1 MSTQAQHLVQTGAK
15 ITARDKRG
23 CTTLHFA
30 ASHGQLDIV
39 TYLWSKGAELDWET
53 PGEVPFDLQT
63 LPALFLQCQSPV
75 DIVVLL
81 R

>member
-1 MSTQAQHLVQTGAK
+1 MSMQAQHLVQTGAQ

-53 PGEVPFDLQT
+53 PGEFDLQI
-63 LPALFLQCQSPV
+63 LPALSLQCQSPV
-75 DIVVLL
+75 DISVLL